1 MENQRLQKINHDIR
15 NCIPMNEKDMEFL
28 RNVDNDKLLVLIR
41 SLNEA
46 LGYLTETFFDDDKK

>member
-1 MENQRLQKINHDIR
+1 MENQRLKIINHNIR
-15 NCIPMNEKDMEFL
+15 NMIPMNEKDMEFI
-28 RNVDNDKLLVLIR
+28 RNVDKDKLLVLIR